1 VTVVES
7 HDIAIALERKIE
19 AMVDIEI
26 AFVYVVHIDTYMGVE
41 RDGVG

>member
-1 VTVVES
+1 MTVVEP

-26 AFVYVVHIDTYMGVE
+26 AFVYTLCILILI
-41 RDGVG
+41 